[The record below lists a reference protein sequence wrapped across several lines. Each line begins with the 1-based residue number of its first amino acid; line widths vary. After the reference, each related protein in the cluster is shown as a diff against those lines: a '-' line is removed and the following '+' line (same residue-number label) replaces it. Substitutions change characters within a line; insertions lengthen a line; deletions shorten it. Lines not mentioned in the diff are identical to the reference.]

1 MSFESAENMPGEGL
15 LGLGCE
21 VMELHH
27 LIFSH
32 LSIVSGSNVLS
43 HQIAWV
49 DASVIIDQTCCVIA
63 KYRPTL
69 IDLVQSA
76 VPTT

>member
-1 MSFESAENMPGEGL
+1 MSFESAESMPGEGL

-27 LIFSH
+27 LIFTH

-49 DASVIIDQTCCVIA
+49 DASVIIDQLRDCQISPNA
-63 KYRPTL
+63 Y
-69 IDLVQSA
+69 
-76 VPTT
+76 

>member
-27 LIFSH
+27 LIFTH
-32 LSIVSGSNVLS
+32 LSIVSGSNILS

-49 DASVIIDQTCCVIA
+49 DASVIMTH
-63 KYRPTL
+63 
-69 IDLVQSA
+69 
-76 VPTT
+76 